1 MRCLII
7 HYASI
12 INYLKNKKKYS
23 CELNKNT
30 KFIFLLKFLVSIK
43 SCIINY
49 KLHSPL
55 DYNLLM
61 FLKHREGKIMKNLK
75 RIVSVLFSAILL
87 FSATTTSSVAIEKL
101 HFVIGGGAGG
111 GWDGTAR
118 GTGEALTKAGF
129 LQSASFENMSGGG
142 GGKALAFMINNK
154 PANTVLVQSTPLVL
168 RSITRHKGYVSGSGT
183 LSYKDVVPIAGV
195 IGDYGAIAVAKDSPY
210 KNFKDVVDAY
220 KANPSS
226 IKMAGGSVR
235 GSMDHLIGALAFQ
248 AAGANPNDVAYIPYD
263 AGGKALAGL
272 LSGETQIIST
282 GLGELMGARDQ
293 VRIIGIT
300 APDRVSDAPD
310 APTLKEQGYDVQ
322 FVNWRGFFGPPGMS
336 NKDKKAIAK
345 MLGDVQKTPEWE
357 EVRARNAWVNI
368 YNPDKKFVKFLK
380 TQTKEMTALM
390 KKLGVI

>member
-1 MRCLII
+1 
-7 HYASI
+7 
-12 INYLKNKKKYS
+12 
-23 CELNKNT
+23 
-30 KFIFLLKFLVSIK
+30 
-43 SCIINY
+43 
-49 KLHSPL
+49 
-55 DYNLLM
+55 
-61 FLKHREGKIMKNLK
+61 MKNLK
-75 RIVSVLFSAILL
+75 KIVSVLFSAILL
-87 FSATTTSSVAIEKL
+87 FSATTTSSVAIDKL

-118 GTGEALTKAGF
+118 GTGEALTKAGM

-142 GGKALAFMINNK
+142 GGKALAYMINTK
-154 PANTVLVQSTPLVL
+154 PANTILVQSTPLVL
-168 RSITRHKGYVSGSGT
+168 RSITRHEGYVTGGGSGV

-195 IGDYGAIAVAKDSPY
+195 IGDYGAIAVAKDSPFQ
-210 KNFKDVVDAY
+210 NFKDVVAAY
-220 KANPSS
+220 KKDPSS
-226 IKMAGGSVR
+226 VKMAGGSVR

-248 AAGANPNDVAYIPYD
+248 EAGADPNKVIYVPYD

-293 VRIIGIT
+293 VRIVGIT
-300 APDRVSDAPD
+300 APSRVSDAPD
-310 APTLKEQGYDVQ
+310 VPTLKEQGYDVQ

-357 EVRARNAWVNI
+357 AVRKRNAWVNI
-368 YNPDKKFVKFLK
+368 YNPDKKFVKFLQ

>member
-1 MRCLII
+1 MKL
-7 HYASI
+7 
-12 INYLKNKKKYS
+12 
-23 CELNKNT
+23 
-30 KFIFLLKFLVSIK
+30 IK
-43 SCIINY
+43 S
-49 KLHSPL
+49 L
-55 DYNLLM
+55 
-61 FLKHREGKIMKNLK
+61 F
-75 RIVSVLFSAILL
+75 SVLFSAALL
-87 FSATTTSSVAIEKL
+87 LSTTTANSIAIEKL

-111 GWDGTAR
+111 GWDGPAR

-129 LQSASFENMSGGG
+129 LKSASFENMSGGG
-142 GGKALAFMINNK
+142 GGKALAYMINTK
-154 PANTVLVQSTPLVL
+154 PENTILVQSTPLVL

-195 IGDYGAIAVAKDSPY
+195 IGDYGAIAVAKNSPY
-210 KNFKDVVDAY
+210 KNFDDVVKAY

-300 APDRVSDAPD
+300 APSRVSDAPD

-336 NKDKKAIAK
+336 SKDKKAIAK

-357 EVRARNAWVNI
+357 AVRARNAWVNI
-368 YNPDKKFVKFLK
+368 YNPDKKFVKFLQN
-380 TQTKEMTALM
+380 QTKEMTALM

>member
-1 MRCLII
+1 M
-7 HYASI
+7 
-12 INYLKNKKKYS
+12 
-23 CELNKNT
+23 
-30 KFIFLLKFLVSIK
+30 K
-43 SCIINY
+43 S
-49 KLHSPL
+49 
-55 DYNLLM
+55 
-61 FLKHREGKIMKNLK
+61 IMK
-75 RIVSVLFSAILL
+75 IISVFFSALL
-87 FSATTTSSVAIEKL
+87 LLSSTNSFAIDKL

-118 GTGEALTKAGF
+118 GTGEALTKAGM

-142 GGKALAFMINNK
+142 GGKALAYMINTK
-154 PANTVLVQSTPLVL
+154 PANTILVQSTPLVL
-168 RSITRHKGYVSGSGT
+168 RSITRHEGYVTGGGSGV

-195 IGDYGAIAVAKDSPY
+195 IGDYGAIAVAKNSPF

-220 KANPSS
+220 KKDPSS
-226 IKMAGGSVR
+226 VKMAGGSVR

-248 AAGANPNDVAYIPYD
+248 EAGADPNKVVYVPYD

-272 LSGETQIIST
+272 LSGETQILST
-282 GLGELMGARDQ
+282 GLGEVMGARDQ

-300 APDRVSDAPD
+300 APSRVADAPEV
-310 APTLKEQGYDVQ
+310 PTLKEQGFDVQ
-322 FVNWRGFFGPPGMS
+322 FVNWRGFFGPPNMS
-336 NKDKKAIAK
+336 NADKKKIAK

-357 EVRARNAWVNI
+357 AVRKRNAWVNI

>member
-1 MRCLII
+1 MKL
-7 HYASI
+7 
-12 INYLKNKKKYS
+12 
-23 CELNKNT
+23 
-30 KFIFLLKFLVSIK
+30 IK
-43 SCIINY
+43 S
-49 KLHSPL
+49 
-55 DYNLLM
+55 
-61 FLKHREGKIMKNLK
+61 FF
-75 RIVSVLFSAILL
+75 SVLFSAALL
-87 FSATTTSSVAIEKL
+87 LSTTTVNSIAIEKL

-118 GTGEALTKAGF
+118 GTGEALTKAGM

-142 GGKALAFMINNK
+142 GGKALAYMINTK
-154 PANTVLVQSTPLVL
+154 PANTILVQSTPLVL
-168 RSITRHKGYVSGSGT
+168 RSITRHEGYVTDGGSGV
-183 LSYKDVVPIAGV
+183 LYYKDVVPIAGV
-195 IGDYGAIAVAKDSPY
+195 IGDYGAIAVAKDSPFQ
-210 KNFKDVVDAY
+210 NFKDVVAAY
-220 KANPSS
+220 KKDPSS
-226 IKMAGGSVR
+226 VKMAGGSVR

-248 AAGANPNDVAYIPYD
+248 EAGADPNKVIYVPYD

-293 VRIIGIT
+293 VRIVGIT
-300 APDRVSDAPD
+300 APSRVSDAPD
-310 APTLKEQGYDVQ
+310 VPTLKEQGYDVQ

-357 EVRARNAWVNI
+357 AVRKRNAWVNI

>member
-1 MRCLII
+1 MTNI
-7 HYASI
+7 
-12 INYLKNKKKYS
+12 KK
-23 CELNKNT
+23 
-30 KFIFLLKFLVSIK
+30 
-43 SCIINY
+43 
-49 KLHSPL
+49 
-55 DYNLLM
+55 
-61 FLKHREGKIMKNLK
+61 
-75 RIVSVLFSAILL
+75 IVSVLFSAILL
-87 FSATTTSSVAIEKL
+87 FSATATNSIAMDKI

-118 GTGEALTKAGF
+118 GTGEALTKSGM
-129 LQSASFENMSGGG
+129 LKSASFENMSGGG
-142 GGKALAFMINNK
+142 GGKALAYMINTQPK
-154 PANTVLVQSTPLVL
+154 NTVLVQSTPLVL
-168 RSITRHKGYVSGSGT
+168 RSITRHEGYVTGSGV
-183 LSYKDVVPIAGV
+183 LSYKDVTPIAGV
-195 IGDYGAIAVAKDSPY
+195 IGDYGAIAVAKNSPY

-220 KANPSS
+220 KKNPSS

-300 APDRVSDAPD
+300 APSRVADAPD

-322 FVNWRGFFGPPGMS
+322 FVNWRGFFGPPNMS
-336 NKDKKAIAK
+336 NKDKKALSK
-345 MLGDVQKTPEWE
+345 MLGKVMKTPEWE
-357 EVRARNAWVNI
+357 AVRKRNAWVNI
-368 YNPDKKFVKFLK
+368 YNSDKDFVKFLEK
-380 TQTKEMTALM
+380 QTVEMTALM

>member
-1 MRCLII
+1 MINKFKKLISLVF
-7 HYASI
+7 ATVLLTSI
-12 INYLKNKKKYS
+12 S
-23 CELNKNT
+23 ST
-30 KFIFLLKFLVSIK
+30 SF
-43 SCIINY
+43 
-49 KLHSPL
+49 
-55 DYNLLM
+55 
-61 FLKHREGKIMKNLK
+61 
-75 RIVSVLFSAILL
+75 AID
-87 FSATTTSSVAIEKL
+87 KL

-129 LQSASFENMSGGG
+129 LKSASYENMSGGG
-142 GGKALAFMINNK
+142 GGKALSYIINSK
-154 PANTVLVQSTPLVL
+154 PENTILVQSTPLVL
-168 RSITRHKGYVSGSGT
+168 RSITRHEGYVKGSGV
-183 LSYKDVVPIAGV
+183 LSYKDVKPIAGV
-195 IGDYGAIAVAKDSPY
+195 IGDYGAIAVAKNSPY
-210 KNFKDVVDAY
+210 KTFKDVVDAY
-220 KANPSS
+220 NADAKS

-248 AAGANPNDVAYIPYD
+248 EAGANPNNVVYVPYD

-293 VRIIGIT
+293 VTIIGIT
-300 APDRVSDAPD
+300 APSRVSDAPD

-357 EVRARNAWVNI
+357 AVRARNAWVNI

-380 TQTKEMTALM
+380 QQTKEMTDLM

>member
-1 MRCLII
+1 
-7 HYASI
+7 
-12 INYLKNKKKYS
+12 
-23 CELNKNT
+23 
-30 KFIFLLKFLVSIK
+30 
-43 SCIINY
+43 
-49 KLHSPL
+49 
-55 DYNLLM
+55 
-61 FLKHREGKIMKNLK
+61 MKNIK
-75 RIVSVLFSAILL
+75 KIVSVLFSAIVL
-87 FSATTTSSVAIEKL
+87 FSATATNSIAMDKI

-118 GTGEALTKAGF
+118 GTGEALTKSGM
-129 LQSASFENMSGGG
+129 LKSASFENMSGGG
-142 GGKALAFMINNK
+142 GGKALAFMINTQPK
-154 PANTVLVQSTPLVL
+154 NTVLVQSTPLVL
-168 RSITRHKGYVSGSGT
+168 RSITRHEGYVTGSGV
-183 LSYKDVVPIAGV
+183 LSYKDVTPIAGV

-220 KANPSS
+220 KKNPSS

-300 APDRVSDAPD
+300 APSRVADAPD

-322 FVNWRGFFGPPGMS
+322 FVNWRGFFGPPNMS
-336 NKDKKAIAK
+336 NKDKKALSA
-345 MLGDVQKTPEWE
+345 MLGKVMKTPEWE
-357 EVRARNAWVNI
+357 AVRKRNAWVNI
-368 YNPDKKFVKFLK
+368 YNSDKDFVKFLEK
-380 TQTKEMTALM
+380 QTVEMTALM

>member
-1 MRCLII
+1 
-7 HYASI
+7 
-12 INYLKNKKKYS
+12 
-23 CELNKNT
+23 
-30 KFIFLLKFLVSIK
+30 
-43 SCIINY
+43 
-49 KLHSPL
+49 
-55 DYNLLM
+55 
-61 FLKHREGKIMKNLK
+61 MKNIKKL
-75 RIVSVLFSAILL
+75 VSVLFSAILL
-87 FSATTTSSVAIEKL
+87 FSATATNSIAMEKI

-118 GTGEALTKAGF
+118 GTGEALTKSGM
-129 LQSASFENMSGGG
+129 LKSASFENMSGGG
-142 GGKALAFMINNK
+142 GGKALAFMINTQPK
-154 PANTVLVQSTPLVL
+154 NTILVQSTPLVL
-168 RSITRHKGYVSGSGT
+168 RSITRHEGYVTGSGV
-183 LSYKDVVPIAGV
+183 LSYKDVTPIAGV

-220 KANPSS
+220 KKNPSS

-300 APDRVSDAPD
+300 APSRIADAPN

-322 FVNWRGFFGPPGMS
+322 FVNWRGFFGPPNMS
-336 NKDKKAIAK
+336 NKDKKALSE
-345 MLGDVQKTPEWE
+345 MLGKVMKTPEWE
-357 EVRARNAWVNI
+357 AVRKRNAWVNI
-368 YNPDKKFVKFLK
+368 YNSDKDFVKFLEK
-380 TQTKEMTALM
+380 QTVEMTALM

>member
-1 MRCLII
+1 MKL
-7 HYASI
+7 
-12 INYLKNKKKYS
+12 
-23 CELNKNT
+23 
-30 KFIFLLKFLVSIK
+30 IK
-43 SCIINY
+43 STI
-49 KLHSPL
+49 
-55 DYNLLM
+55 
-61 FLKHREGKIMKNLK
+61 
-75 RIVSVLFSAILL
+75 SVLFSAILIL
-87 FSATTTSSVAIEKL
+87 SATTTSSIAIDKL

-118 GTGEALTKAGF
+118 GTGEALTKAGM
-129 LQSASFENMSGGG
+129 LKSASFENISGGG
-142 GGKALAFMINNK
+142 GGKALGYMIYNK

-195 IGDYGAIAVAKDSPY
+195 IGDYGAIAVAKNSPY

-220 KANPSS
+220 KKDPKS

-248 AAGANPNDVAYIPYD
+248 EAGANPNTVVYVPYD

-272 LSGETQIIST
+272 LSGETQILST
-282 GLGELMGARDQ
+282 GLGEVMGARDQ

-300 APDRVSDAPD
+300 APKRVGDAPEV
-310 APTLKEQGYDVQ
+310 PTLKEQGYDVQ
-322 FVNWRGFFGPPGMS
+322 FVNWRGFFAPKSMPSG
-336 NKDKKAIAK
+336 DVKKIAK

-357 EVRARNAWVNI
+357 TVRKRNAWVNI
-368 YNPDKKFVKFLK
+368 YNPGSKFDSFLK
-380 TQTKEMTALM
+380 GQTKEMTKLM

>member
-1 MRCLII
+1 
-7 HYASI
+7 
-12 INYLKNKKKYS
+12 
-23 CELNKNT
+23 
-30 KFIFLLKFLVSIK
+30 
-43 SCIINY
+43 
-49 KLHSPL
+49 
-55 DYNLLM
+55 M
-61 FLKHREGKIMKNLK
+61 FNNLK
-75 RIVSVLFSAILL
+75 KLISLVFATVLL
-87 FSATTTSSVAIEKL
+87 TSISSTSFAVDKL

-118 GTGEALTKAGF
+118 GTGEALTKSGM
-129 LQSASFENMSGGG
+129 LKSASFENMSGGG
-142 GGKALAFMINNK
+142 GGKALAFMINTK

-195 IGDYGAIAVAKDSPY
+195 IGDYGAIAVAKNSPY

-220 KANPSS
+220 KKNPSS

-300 APDRVSDAPD
+300 APSRVSDAPD

-336 NKDKKAIAK
+336 SADKNAIAK
-345 MLGDVQKTPEWE
+345 MLGDVQKTSEWE
-357 EVRARNAWVNI
+357 NVRARNAWVNI
-368 YNPDKKFVKFLK
+368 YNPGDKFVSFLEK
-380 TQTKEMTALM
+380 QTEEMTALM

>member
-1 MRCLII
+1 M
-7 HYASI
+7 
-12 INYLKNKKKYS
+12 KNIKK
-23 CELNKNT
+23 
-30 KFIFLLKFLVSIK
+30 LVSI
-43 SCIINY
+43 
-49 KLHSPL
+49 
-55 DYNLLM
+55 
-61 FLKHREGKIMKNLK
+61 
-75 RIVSVLFSAILL
+75 LFSAILL
-87 FSATTTSSVAIEKL
+87 LSATATNSIAMDKI

-118 GTGEALTKAGF
+118 GTGEALTKSGM
-129 LQSASFENMSGGG
+129 LKSASFENMSGGG
-142 GGKALAFMINNK
+142 GGKALAFMINTQPK
-154 PANTVLVQSTPLVL
+154 NTILVQSTPLVL
-168 RSITRHKGYVSGSGT
+168 RSITRHEGYVTGSGV
-183 LSYKDVVPIAGV
+183 LSYKDVTPIAGV
-195 IGDYGAIAVAKDSPY
+195 IGDYGAIAVAKNSPY

-220 KANPSS
+220 KKNPSS

-300 APDRVSDAPD
+300 APSRVADAPD

-322 FVNWRGFFGPPGMS
+322 FVNWRGFFGPPNMS
-336 NKDKKAIAK
+336 NKDKKALSA
-345 MLGDVQKTPEWE
+345 MLGKVMKTPEWE
-357 EVRARNAWVNI
+357 AVRKRNAWVNI
-368 YNPDKKFVKFLK
+368 YNSDKDFVKFLDA
-380 TQTKEMTALM
+380 QTVEMTALM

>member
-1 MRCLII
+1 
-7 HYASI
+7 
-12 INYLKNKKKYS
+12 
-23 CELNKNT
+23 
-30 KFIFLLKFLVSIK
+30 
-43 SCIINY
+43 
-49 KLHSPL
+49 
-55 DYNLLM
+55 
-61 FLKHREGKIMKNLK
+61 MKNIKKL
-75 RIVSVLFSAILL
+75 VSVLFSSILL
-87 FSATTTSSVAIEKL
+87 FSATATNSIAMDKI

-118 GTGEALTKAGF
+118 GTGEALTKSGM
-129 LQSASFENMSGGG
+129 LKSASFENMSGGG
-142 GGKALAFMINNK
+142 GGKALAFMINTQPK
-154 PANTVLVQSTPLVL
+154 NTILVQSTPLVL
-168 RSITRHKGYVSGSGT
+168 RSITRHEGYVTGSGV
-183 LSYKDVVPIAGV
+183 LSYKDVTPIAGV

-220 KANPSS
+220 KKNPSS

-300 APDRVSDAPD
+300 APSRVADAPD

-322 FVNWRGFFGPPGMS
+322 FVNWRGFFGPPNMS
-336 NKDKKAIAK
+336 NKDKKAISK
-345 MLGDVQKTPEWE
+345 MLGKVMKTPEWE
-357 EVRARNAWVNI
+357 AVRKRNAWVNI
-368 YNPDKKFVKFLK
+368 YNSDKDFVKFLEK
-380 TQTKEMTALM
+380 QTVEMTALM

>member
-1 MRCLII
+1 MTNI
-7 HYASI
+7 
-12 INYLKNKKKYS
+12 KK
-23 CELNKNT
+23 
-30 KFIFLLKFLVSIK
+30 
-43 SCIINY
+43 
-49 KLHSPL
+49 
-55 DYNLLM
+55 
-61 FLKHREGKIMKNLK
+61 
-75 RIVSVLFSAILL
+75 IVSVLFSAILL
-87 FSATTTSSVAIEKL
+87 FSATATNSIAMDKI

-118 GTGEALTKAGF
+118 GTGEALTKSGM
-129 LQSASFENMSGGG
+129 LKSASFENMSGGG
-142 GGKALAFMINNK
+142 GGKALAFMINTQPK
-154 PANTVLVQSTPLVL
+154 NTVLVQSTPLVL
-168 RSITRHKGYVSGSGT
+168 RSITRHEGYVSGSGV
-183 LSYKDVVPIAGV
+183 LSYKDVTPIAGV
-195 IGDYGAIAVAKDSPY
+195 IGEYGAIAVAKDSPY

-220 KANPSS
+220 KKNPSS

-300 APDRVSDAPD
+300 APSRVADAPD

-322 FVNWRGFFGPPGMS
+322 FVNWRGFFGPPNMS
-336 NKDKKAIAK
+336 NKDKKALSA
-345 MLGDVQKTPEWE
+345 MLGKVMKTPEWE
-357 EVRARNAWVNI
+357 AVRKRNAWVNI
-368 YNPDKKFVKFLK
+368 YNSDKDFVKFLDA
-380 TQTKEMTALM
+380 QTVEMTALM

>member
-1 MRCLII
+1 
-7 HYASI
+7 
-12 INYLKNKKKYS
+12 
-23 CELNKNT
+23 
-30 KFIFLLKFLVSIK
+30 
-43 SCIINY
+43 
-49 KLHSPL
+49 
-55 DYNLLM
+55 
-61 FLKHREGKIMKNLK
+61 MKNIKKL
-75 RIVSVLFSAILL
+75 VSVLFSVILL
-87 FSATTTSSVAIEKL
+87 FSATATNSIAMDKI

-118 GTGEALTKAGF
+118 GTGEALTKSGM
-129 LQSASFENMSGGG
+129 LKSASFENMSGGG
-142 GGKALAFMINNK
+142 GGKALAFMINTQPK
-154 PANTVLVQSTPLVL
+154 NTVLVQSTPLVL
-168 RSITRHKGYVSGSGT
+168 RSITRHKGYVSGSGV
-183 LSYKDVVPIAGV
+183 LSYKDVTPIAGV

-220 KANPSS
+220 KKDPKS

-300 APDRVSDAPD
+300 APSRVADAPD

-322 FVNWRGFFGPPGMS
+322 FVNWRGFFGPPNMS
-336 NKDKKAIAK
+336 NKDKKALST
-345 MLGDVQKTPEWE
+345 MLGKVMKTPEWE
-357 EVRARNAWVNI
+357 AVRKRNAWVNI
-368 YNPDKKFVKFLK
+368 YNSDKDFVKFLEK
-380 TQTKEMTALM
+380 QTVEMTALM

>member
-1 MRCLII
+1 
-7 HYASI
+7 
-12 INYLKNKKKYS
+12 
-23 CELNKNT
+23 
-30 KFIFLLKFLVSIK
+30 
-43 SCIINY
+43 
-49 KLHSPL
+49 
-55 DYNLLM
+55 
-61 FLKHREGKIMKNLK
+61 MKNIKKL
-75 RIVSVLFSAILL
+75 VSVLFSAILL
-87 FSATTTSSVAIEKL
+87 FSATATNSIAMDKI

-118 GTGEALTKAGF
+118 GTGEALTKSGM
-129 LQSASFENMSGGG
+129 LKSASFENMSGGG
-142 GGKALAFMINNK
+142 GGKALAFMINTQPK
-154 PANTVLVQSTPLVL
+154 NTILVQSTPLVL
-168 RSITRHKGYVSGSGT
+168 RSITRHEGYVTGSGV
-183 LSYKDVVPIAGV
+183 LSYKDVTPIAGV
-195 IGDYGAIAVAKDSPY
+195 IGDYGAIAVAKNSPY

-220 KANPSS
+220 KKNPSS

-300 APDRVSDAPD
+300 APSRVADAPD

-322 FVNWRGFFGPPGMS
+322 FVNWRGFFGPPNMS
-336 NKDKKAIAK
+336 NKDKKALST
-345 MLGDVQKTPEWE
+345 MLGKVMKTPEWE
-357 EVRARNAWVNI
+357 AVRKRNAWVNI
-368 YNPDKKFVKFLK
+368 YNSDKDFVKFLEK
-380 TQTKEMTALM
+380 QTVEMTALM

>member
-1 MRCLII
+1 MNNI
-7 HYASI
+7 
-12 INYLKNKKKYS
+12 KK
-23 CELNKNT
+23 L
-30 KFIFLLKFLVSIK
+30 F
-43 SCIINY
+43 
-49 KLHSPL
+49 
-55 DYNLLM
+55 
-61 FLKHREGKIMKNLK
+61 
-75 RIVSVLFSAILL
+75 SVLFSAILL

-118 GTGEALTKAGF
+118 GTGEALTKAGM
-129 LQSASFENMSGGG
+129 LKSASFENMSGGG
-142 GGKALAFMINNK
+142 GGKALAFMINTK

-195 IGDYGAIAVAKDSPY
+195 IGDYGAIAVAKNSPY

-220 KANPSS
+220 KKNPSS

-300 APDRVSDAPD
+300 APERVGDAPEV
-310 APTLKEQGYDVQ
+310 PTLKEQGYNVQ
-322 FVNWRGFFGPPGMS
+322 FVNWRGFFAPKSMS
-336 NKDKKAIAK
+336 GGDVKKIAK

-357 EVRARNAWVNI
+357 TVRKRNAWVNI
-368 YNPDKKFVKFLK
+368 YNPGSKFDSFLK
-380 TQTKEMTALM
+380 KQTKEMTKLM
-390 KKLGVI
+390 QELGVI

>member
-1 MRCLII
+1 
-7 HYASI
+7 
-12 INYLKNKKKYS
+12 
-23 CELNKNT
+23 
-30 KFIFLLKFLVSIK
+30 
-43 SCIINY
+43 
-49 KLHSPL
+49 
-55 DYNLLM
+55 
-61 FLKHREGKIMKNLK
+61 MKNIKKL
-75 RIVSVLFSAILL
+75 VSVLFSAILL
-87 FSATTTSSVAIEKL
+87 FSATATNSIAMDKI

-118 GTGEALTKAGF
+118 GTGEALTKSGM
-129 LQSASFENMSGGG
+129 LKSASFENMSGGG
-142 GGKALAFMINNK
+142 GGKALAYMINTQPK
-154 PANTVLVQSTPLVL
+154 NTVLVQSTPLVL
-168 RSITRHKGYVSGSGT
+168 RSITRHEGYVTGSGV
-183 LSYKDVVPIAGV
+183 LSYKDVTPIAGV
-195 IGDYGAIAVAKDSPY
+195 IGDYGAIAVAKNSPY

-220 KANPSS
+220 KKNPSS

-300 APDRVSDAPD
+300 APSRVADAPD

-322 FVNWRGFFGPPGMS
+322 FVNWRGFFGPPNMS
-336 NKDKKAIAK
+336 NKDKKALSK
-345 MLGDVQKTPEWE
+345 MLGKVMKTPEWE
-357 EVRARNAWVNI
+357 AVRKRNAWVNI
-368 YNPDKKFVKFLK
+368 YNSDKDFVKFLEK
-380 TQTKEMTALM
+380 QTVEMTALM

>member
-1 MRCLII
+1 
-7 HYASI
+7 
-12 INYLKNKKKYS
+12 
-23 CELNKNT
+23 
-30 KFIFLLKFLVSIK
+30 
-43 SCIINY
+43 
-49 KLHSPL
+49 
-55 DYNLLM
+55 
-61 FLKHREGKIMKNLK
+61 MKNIKKL
-75 RIVSVLFSAILL
+75 VSVLFSVILL
-87 FSATTTSSVAIEKL
+87 FSATATNSIAMEKI

-118 GTGEALTKAGF
+118 GTGEALTKSGM
-129 LQSASFENMSGGG
+129 LKSASFENMSGGG
-142 GGKALAFMINNK
+142 GGKALAFMINTQPK
-154 PANTVLVQSTPLVL
+154 NTILVQSTPLVL
-168 RSITRHKGYVSGSGT
+168 RSITRHEGYVTGSGV
-183 LSYKDVVPIAGV
+183 LSYKDVTPIAGV

-220 KANPSS
+220 KKNPSS

-300 APDRVSDAPD
+300 APSRIADAPD

-322 FVNWRGFFGPPGMS
+322 FVNWRGFFGPPNMS
-336 NKDKKAIAK
+336 NKDKKALSK
-345 MLGDVQKTPEWE
+345 MLGKVMKTPEWE
-357 EVRARNAWVNI
+357 AVRKRNAWVNI
-368 YNPDKKFVKFLK
+368 YNSDKDFVKFLDA
-380 TQTKEMTALM
+380 QTVEMTALM

>member
-1 MRCLII
+1 
-7 HYASI
+7 
-12 INYLKNKKKYS
+12 
-23 CELNKNT
+23 
-30 KFIFLLKFLVSIK
+30 
-43 SCIINY
+43 
-49 KLHSPL
+49 
-55 DYNLLM
+55 
-61 FLKHREGKIMKNLK
+61 MKNIKKL
-75 RIVSVLFSAILL
+75 VSVLFSAILL
-87 FSATTTSSVAIEKL
+87 FSATATNSIAMEKI

-118 GTGEALTKAGF
+118 GTGEALTKSGM
-129 LQSASFENMSGGG
+129 LKSASFENMSGGG

-154 PANTVLVQSTPLVL
+154 PENTILVQSTPLVL
-168 RSITRHKGYVSGSGT
+168 RSITRHKGYVKGSGV
-183 LSYKDVVPIAGV
+183 LSYKDVTPIAGV

-220 KANPSS
+220 KKNPSS

-300 APDRVSDAPD
+300 APSRVADAPD

-322 FVNWRGFFGPPGMS
+322 FVNWRGFFGPPNMS
-336 NKDKKAIAK
+336 NKDKKALSA
-345 MLGDVQKTPEWE
+345 MLGKVMKTPEWE
-357 EVRARNAWVNI
+357 AVRKRNAWVNI
-368 YNPDKKFVKFLK
+368 YNSDKDFVKFLEK
-380 TQTKEMTALM
+380 QISLIR
-390 KKLGVI
+390 L

>member
-1 MRCLII
+1 
-7 HYASI
+7 
-12 INYLKNKKKYS
+12 
-23 CELNKNT
+23 
-30 KFIFLLKFLVSIK
+30 
-43 SCIINY
+43 
-49 KLHSPL
+49 
-55 DYNLLM
+55 
-61 FLKHREGKIMKNLK
+61 MKNIKKL
-75 RIVSVLFSAILL
+75 VSVLFSAILL
-87 FSATTTSSVAIEKL
+87 FSATATNSTAMDKI

-118 GTGEALTKAGF
+118 GTGEALTKSGM
-129 LQSASFENMSGGG
+129 LKSASFENMSGGG
-142 GGKALAFMINNK
+142 GGKALAFMINTQPK
-154 PANTVLVQSTPLVL
+154 NTILVQSTPLVL
-168 RSITRHKGYVSGSGT
+168 RSITRHEGYVTGSGV
-183 LSYKDVVPIAGV
+183 LSYKDVTPIAGV

-220 KANPSS
+220 KKNPSS

-300 APDRVSDAPD
+300 APSRVADAPD

-322 FVNWRGFFGPPGMS
+322 FVNWRGFFGPPNMS
-336 NKDKKAIAK
+336 NKDKKALSA
-345 MLGDVQKTPEWE
+345 MLGKVMKTPEWE
-357 EVRARNAWVNI
+357 AVRKRNAWVNI
-368 YNPDKKFVKFLK
+368 YNSDKDFVKFLEK
-380 TQTKEMTALM
+380 QTVEMTALM

>member
-1 MRCLII
+1 
-7 HYASI
+7 
-12 INYLKNKKKYS
+12 
-23 CELNKNT
+23 
-30 KFIFLLKFLVSIK
+30 
-43 SCIINY
+43 
-49 KLHSPL
+49 
-55 DYNLLM
+55 
-61 FLKHREGKIMKNLK
+61 MKNIKKLF
-75 RIVSVLFSAILL
+75 SVLFSVILL
-87 FSATTTSSVAIEKL
+87 FSATATNSIAMEKI

-118 GTGEALTKAGF
+118 GTGEALTKSGM
-129 LQSASFENMSGGG
+129 LKSASFENMSGGG
-142 GGKALAFMINNK
+142 GGKALAFMINTQPK
-154 PANTVLVQSTPLVL
+154 NTVLVQSTPLVL
-168 RSITRHKGYVSGSGT
+168 RSITRHEGYVTGSGV
-183 LSYKDVVPIAGV
+183 LSYKDVTPIAGV

-220 KANPSS
+220 KKNPSS

-300 APDRVSDAPD
+300 APSRIADAPN

-322 FVNWRGFFGPPGMS
+322 FVNWRGFFGPPNMS
-336 NKDKKAIAK
+336 NKDKKALST
-345 MLGDVQKTPEWE
+345 MLGKVMKTPEWE
-357 EVRARNAWVNI
+357 AVRKRNAWVNI
-368 YNPDKKFVKFLK
+368 YNSDKDFVKFLEK
-380 TQTKEMTALM
+380 QTVEMTALM

>member
-1 MRCLII
+1 
-7 HYASI
+7 
-12 INYLKNKKKYS
+12 
-23 CELNKNT
+23 
-30 KFIFLLKFLVSIK
+30 
-43 SCIINY
+43 
-49 KLHSPL
+49 
-55 DYNLLM
+55 
-61 FLKHREGKIMKNLK
+61 MKNIKKL
-75 RIVSVLFSAILL
+75 VSVLFSVILL
-87 FSATTTSSVAIEKL
+87 FSATATNSIAMEKI

-118 GTGEALTKAGF
+118 GTGEALTKSGM
-129 LQSASFENMSGGG
+129 LKSASFENMSGGG
-142 GGKALAFMINNK
+142 GGKALAFMINTQPK
-154 PANTVLVQSTPLVL
+154 NTILVQSTPLVL
-168 RSITRHKGYVSGSGT
+168 RSITRHEGYVTGSGV
-183 LSYKDVVPIAGV
+183 LSYKDVTPIAGV
-195 IGDYGAIAVAKDSPY
+195 IGDYGAIAVAKNSPY

-220 KANPSS
+220 KKNPSS

-300 APDRVSDAPD
+300 APSRIADAPD

-322 FVNWRGFFGPPGMS
+322 FVNWRGFFGPPNMS
-336 NKDKKAIAK
+336 NKDKKALST
-345 MLGDVQKTPEWE
+345 MLGKVMETPEWE
-357 EVRARNAWVNI
+357 AVRKRNAWVNI
-368 YNPDKKFVKFLK
+368 YNSDKDFVKFLDA
-380 TQTKEMTALM
+380 QTVEMTALM